1 MITVYEYPKS
11 GGSWL
16 VNILG
21 HLLGLPRRDIYV
33 QNGFNAF
40 AIAQHPWYLAEED
53 LSIPPLAV
61 VKSHEPPQSA
71 RNLPGRRVHLI
82 RDGRDV
88 VVSKYFF
95 EKDFCV
101 NNGLYASFDVDFA
114 DYVARTAAD
123 WAAYL
128 SQWQAEPD
136 VITLRYED
144 LLATPEQTIR
154 QLLGQLALPA
164 VLTIEEAL
172 ARSSIPRMR
181 EELGKVFES
190 NTFVRKGIAGDWR
203 NHFSATDR
211 QIFQRYGGLMLQ
223 QAGYVSDAHWSS

>member
-21 HLLGLPRRDIYV
+21 HLLDLPRRDIYV
-33 QNGFNAF
+33 QPGFNAF
-40 AIAQHPWYLAEED
+40 AIQRHPWYLDQED

-71 RNLPGRRVHLI
+71 RNLPGRRIHLI

-128 SQWQAEPD
+128 VQWQAEPD

-144 LLATPEQTIR
+144 LLAAPEQTIR
-154 QLLGQLALPA
+154 HLLGQLVLPA
-164 VLTIEEAL
+164 VLTPEEAL

-203 NHFSATDR
+203 NHFSASDR
-211 QIFQRYGGLMLQ
+211 QIFQRHGGLMLQ
-223 QAGYVSDAHWSS
+223 QAGYVSDEHWVS

>member
-71 RNLPGRRVHLI
+71 RNLPGRRIHLI

-128 SQWQAEPD
+128 SQWQTEPD

-154 QLLGQLALPA
+154 QLLGQLAQPA

-211 QIFQRYGGLMLQ
+211 QIFQRYGGSMLQ